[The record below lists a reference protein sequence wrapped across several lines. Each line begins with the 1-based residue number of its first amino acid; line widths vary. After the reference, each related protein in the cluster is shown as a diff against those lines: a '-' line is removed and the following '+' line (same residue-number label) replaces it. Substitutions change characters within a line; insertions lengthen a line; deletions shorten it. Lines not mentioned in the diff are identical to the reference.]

1 MTIAAMQW
9 PSAQIL
15 AQIHAKILADQFG
28 CDVRVMAGDM
38 AASAA
43 SMQAQGEPAIA
54 PELWLS
60 RIADIWNQASKAQAV
75 RQAGLTYAETN
86 LEGWFIPDY
95 VAEAHPELTTPAALQ
110 AGWEIFANGR
120 AKARFVSCPPDW
132 ACAVIN
138 RNLLKAYGLDQLFDV
153 VEPANRFEMDTL
165 ISEAESR
172 KQPLLFYY
180 WQPNSVLAQFGF
192 KALDLGAYDHDAL
205 VCLAQ
210 RSCAEPKPS
219 SFYPE
224 PVVVGAAE
232 WVFTDTPEIAAYL
245 QRARMPIAEM
255 NALLLKLSAPGAT
268 PESVAAEFVATR
280 EEVWRGWVGTPMTAA
295 GE

>member
-1 MTIAAMQW
+1 M
-9 PSAQIL
+9 P
-15 AQIHAKILADQFG
+15 
-28 CDVRVMAGDM
+28 GDM
-38 AASAA
+38 ASSAA
-43 SMQAQGEPAIA
+43 SMQADGQPAVA

-60 RIADIWNQASKAQAV
+60 RIADVWNQASKAQVV
-75 RQAGLTYAETN
+75 RQAGLTYAESS
-86 LEGWFIPDY
+86 LESWFIPDY
-95 VAEAHPELTTPAALQ
+95 VAQAHPELKTPAALQ
-110 AGWEIFANGR
+110 QDWTVFADGG

-172 KQPLLFYY
+172 REPILFYY

-192 KALDLGAYDHDAL
+192 KALDLGGYNHDAL
-205 VCLAQ
+205 LCLAQ
-210 RSCAEPKPS
+210 RGCADPKPS

-224 PVVVGAAE
+224 PVVVGVAE
-232 WVFTDTPEIAAYL
+232 WVFTDTPEIAAYF
-245 QRARMPIAEM
+245 QRARMPIGEM
-255 NALLLKLSAPGAT
+255 TALLLKLSAQGAT

-280 EEVWRGWVGTPMTAA
+280 EDVWRPWVGTPIAPAA
-295 GE
+295 PAAQ